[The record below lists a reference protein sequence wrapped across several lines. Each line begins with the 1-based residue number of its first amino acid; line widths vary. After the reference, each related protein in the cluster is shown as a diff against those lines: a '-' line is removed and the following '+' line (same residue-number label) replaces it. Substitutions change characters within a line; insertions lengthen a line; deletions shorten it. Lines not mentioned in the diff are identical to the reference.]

1 MVDTVMAVSIQSNVR
16 MVDSTASRAAIK
28 KVIREN
34 LNRACEL
41 VDWAARN
48 RYPGLVDV
56 PKIIVLPE
64 SFLHAFPR
72 SEGAQ
77 VKNMLKVGISIP
89 GEETEVLAKSARDN
103 NAYLCATSYE
113 VDEEWPGRY
122 FNCSFIFDPQG
133 QIILKY
139 RKIMCGMIETGCSP
153 HDILDAY
160 VERYGYDSLFPVVD
174 TPIGKLGTFI
184 CADGLF
190 GPEVARCLAMN
201 GAEILCYPISTTS
214 SDHHLYH
221 LVARMRALDNSCYL
235 VSSNLGSTFA
245 KERAEQ
251 TGGESVI
258 VDYEGRILSQA
269 SALGETTITANLHLD
284 ALRRSRRA
292 IACLRAEAYAP
303 MYQRTYFRA
312 NRFLETPEQELDDEV
327 RATKETMEDLYDRGI
342 LVRPGS

>member
-1 MVDTVMAVSIQSNVR
+1 MAGSVMAIAIQSNVT
-16 MVDSTASRAAIK
+16 MVDSTASKETIK
-28 KVIREN
+28 KTIRDN
-34 LNRACEL
+34 LKRACQL
-41 VDWAARN
+41 VDWAARF
-48 RYPGLVDV
+48 RYPGLVDM
-56 PKIIVLPE
+56 PKLVVLPE

-77 VKNMLKVGISIP
+77 VKNMMKVGISIP
-89 GEETEVLAKSARDN
+89 GEETEVLAKTARDN

-122 FNCSFIFDPQG
+122 FNCSFILDPQG

-174 TPIGKLGTFI
+174 TPIGKLGAFI

-201 GAEILCYPISTTS
+201 GAEILCYPISTTT

-221 LVARMRALDNSCYL
+221 LVARMRALDTTCYL
-235 VSSNLGSTFA
+235 VSANLGSTFA

-251 TGGESVI
+251 TGGESLI
-258 VDYEGRILSQA
+258 VDFEGRVLTQA
-269 SALGETTITANLHLD
+269 TALGETTISTTLHLD

-303 MYQRTYFRA
+303 MYQRTFFKA
-312 NRFLETPEQELDDEV
+312 NRFLHTPEQELDDEV
-327 RATKETMEDLYDRGI
+327 RATRETLEELYERGL
-342 LVRPGS
+342 LVRPRS